1 MSEDKSSDVPPR
13 FVASRGT
20 RVTGQHKDK
29 KQRITDALN
38 DLRLV
43 LAGLANGG
51 EGRWKESEI
60 IQATGSL
67 ARACS
72 VFLRKVVLGEGRN
85 RGYRLLDDN
94 VLESLEMRLQPL
106 RKIPR
111 EGRSTVE
118 TGFRTEGIAMEVEKL
133 DEATGEPVKRYMA
146 VGGIHGLSIVV
157 EWPLMGMADW
167 VAPPTETGR
176 WQVSADQLFDTNSE
190 RGMRCDNW
198 LGQQVVLFDGR
209 GITLEK
215 LIRTV
220 ANFEGAHAVNVGRLS
235 AVEGENLSNAMKET
249 QVHILRNIAFFGIGY
264 AELVVIE
271 AAQYLCRLLI
281 EEPSI
286 DTPSGGFYLV
296 TPAFECPAEE
306 ALSKRPPWLQYRGGM
321 MASFSPN
328 PGIVRHAVRA
338 PS

>member
-1 MSEDKSSDVPPR
+1 MSEHETGDGAPR
-13 FVASRGT
+13 FVATRGT
-20 RVTGQHKDK
+20 RVMGQHKDK
-29 KQRITDALN
+29 KQRITDALS

-51 EGRWKESEI
+51 EGQRIQNEI
-60 IQATGSL
+60 TQVAGSL
-67 ARACS
+67 ARASS

-85 RGYRLLDDN
+85 RGARLLDDD
-94 VLESLEMRLQPL
+94 VIESLEMRLQPL
-106 RKIPR
+106 RKIPG
-111 EGRSTVE
+111 EGRRTVE
-118 TGFRTEGIAMEVEKL
+118 TGFRTERVAMELEKL
-133 DEATGEPVKRYMA
+133 DEATGEPVERHMA
-146 VGGIHGLSIVV
+146 VGGSQGLSIVV

-176 WQVSADQLFDTNSE
+176 WQMSANQLFDTNSE

-198 LGQQVVLFDGR
+198 LAQQVVLFDGQ
-209 GITLEK
+209 GISLEK

-235 AVEGENLSNAMKET
+235 AVEDEKPSNAMKDA

-286 DTPSGGFYLV
+286 ATPSGGFYLV
-296 TPAFECPAEE
+296 TPAFECPAGE

-321 MASFSPN
+321 MVSFSPN
-328 PGIVRHAVRA
+328 PGIVRHTVRA